1 MQIYQIARKYGL
13 SRKTIHFYI
22 QNDLLHP
29 TKRENN
35 YYEFDDESEKEL
47 KLILRLRQSGMSIE
61 NIQNM
66 IHFPT
71 CTNFF
76 LFKQYFSVKKTQC
89 KATIEQTNIQMLLEE
104 IPPNGTYADIMDI
117 SDAYI
122 KKDSSS
128 FTESDAKMTAR
139 MTAIFLLTPFMHQEV
154 DEYRKFLWQRIE
166 RITLTELKPI
176 LYDIM
181 LQLTSLSAQDM
192 YRLSTS
198 LASSFDM
205 VASGDKEKIKKYM
218 KEQIQLLCDDLTVQH
233 IWNTSYV
240 KFITPVKQVYKE
252 CHKTLIRQYTTS
264 YMYCMDMLKQAI
276 DEIKNEMKEQTY
288 LRILQAT
295 NHQFNILEEYYND
308 FFILFCFKNSVFLS
322 PSVYQEKQH

>member
-1 MQIYQIARKYGL
+1 MQINQIARKYGL

-35 YYEFDDESEKEL
+35 YYEFDNKNEEEL
-47 KLILRLRQSGMSIE
+47 ELILRLRQAGMSIE

-66 IHFPT
+66 MHFPT

-76 LFKQYFSVKKTQC
+76 LFKQYFSIKKAQS
-89 KATIEQTNIQMLLEE
+89 KAEVEQTNIQMLLEE
-104 IPPNGTYADIMDI
+104 IPPNGTYADIMRI

-122 KKDSSS
+122 KKDTWN
-128 FTESDAKMTAR
+128 FTETDAKMTAR

-154 DEYRKFLWQRIE
+154 DEYRQFLWQRIE
-166 RITLTELKPI
+166 RITRTELKAV

-181 LQLTSLSAQDM
+181 LQLTSLSAKDM
-192 YRLSTS
+192 YHLSTS

-205 VASGDKEKIKKYM
+205 VASGEKEKTKEYM
-218 KEQIQLLCDDLTVQH
+218 KEQIQLLCDDATVQH

-240 KFITPVKQVYKE
+240 QFIMPVKQVYKE
-252 CHKTLIRQYTTS
+252 CHKTLIRQYTSS
-264 YMYCMDMLKQAI
+264 YMHCMDMLKQVI
-276 DEIKNEMKEQTY
+276 DEVRSEMDDQTF

-295 NHQFNILEEYYND
+295 NHQFNMQEDYFND
-308 FFILFCFKNSVFLS
+308 FFILFCFNNSVFLS